1 MDNKELLKLFQ
12 NAILLL
18 VLTFVIVIYMIVMK
32 IVPSVTNINSLS
44 NDYKAAVEKQATLE
58 KQYDSKKSALMQA
71 TNVDLTG
78 GKDMYKPMDSGLDA
92 SSIVAGQFEDI
103 LAMLR
108 ATSVKARSVDYAY
121 NPPEDE
127 FVKGAG
133 AKVSA
138 CQVTLQLVATYK
150 NFENFMRDLYKHEH
164 FLDISKIEIIPYE
177 KNKTILLIN
186 CKISL
191 YAKKV

>member
-1 MDNKELLKLFQ
+1 
-12 NAILLL
+12 
-18 VLTFVIVIYMIVMK
+18 
-32 IVPSVTNINSLS
+32 
-44 NDYKAAVEKQATLE
+44 
-58 KQYDSKKSALMQA
+58 
-71 TNVDLTG
+71 
-78 GKDMYKPMDSGLDA
+78 
-92 SSIVAGQFEDI
+92 
-103 LAMLR
+103 MLR
-108 ATSVKARSVDYAY
+108 ANSVKARSVDYAY

-186 CKISL
+186 CKTSL

>member
-1 MDNKELLKLFQ
+1 
-12 NAILLL
+12 
-18 VLTFVIVIYMIVMK
+18 MIVMK

-108 ATSVKARSVDYAY
+108 ANSVKARSVDYAY